1 MESIGEC
8 LKQMATRNFKYVSVF
23 ERNGD
28 TILKTLNTGVHES
41 DNMIVFPQVSKVE
54 VTKIDELHD
63 EVKLL
68 WSDIEVK
75 GVMTWKKGK
84 NVYSL
89 ISFT

>member
-1 MESIGEC
+1 
-8 LKQMATRNFKYVSVF
+8 
-23 ERNGD
+23 
-28 TILKTLNTGVHES
+28 
-41 DNMIVFPQVSKVE
+41 VE

-75 GVMTWKKGK
+75 GVMAWKKGK

-89 ISFT
+89 VSFT